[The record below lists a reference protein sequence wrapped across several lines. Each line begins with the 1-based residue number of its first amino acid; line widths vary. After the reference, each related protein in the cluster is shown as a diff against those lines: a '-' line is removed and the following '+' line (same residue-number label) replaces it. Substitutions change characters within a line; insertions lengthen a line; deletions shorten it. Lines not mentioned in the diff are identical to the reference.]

1 MKLIDYK
8 AGQHNTQPD
17 PFILKGNDGRF
28 YIYATGAT
36 GVHAYVSDTLAGEYE
51 YIGIVFSAPGKK
63 EYWAPS
69 VTLIGDKYYMYVSFV
84 NEDSDDAHEQT
95 MHVAASDSP
104 RGPFTDPRPIIAPFS
119 IDSHVV
125 STASGLFIFY
135 STNDYDAERAGT
147 YIAVDK
153 MSDPYTCVGN
163 PKKILAATL
172 DEEIFMRNRFKEGQH
187 WHTLEGAFYF
197 EKDGYHYVIYSGNC
211 YESEYYYLGYAV
223 AKTTETD
230 LTKIDFV
237 KYPDPDTYMPL
248 ISANDF
254 EAGTG
259 HNSVIEVDGEYY
271 CIYHGRD
278 IPPDPRL
285 GAAESRTAR
294 ICRLKVEGGVIE
306 AIRYPDKI

>member
-1 MKLIDYK
+1 MKLIQYNEGWYNSH
-8 AGQHNTQPD
+8 AD
-17 PFILKGNDGRF
+17 PFILKGGDGKF
-28 YIYATGAT
+28 YIYASGAE
-36 GVHAYVSDTLAGEYE
+36 GVHVYSAPTLTGEYQYLGRAFCRE
-51 YIGIVFSAPGKK
+51 GKK

-69 VTLIGDKYYMYVSFV
+69 VIMLDGKYYMYVSFV
-84 NEDSDDAHEQT
+84 DESSDDPHDQT
-95 MHVAASDSP
+95 MHVAVSDSP
-104 RGPFTDPRPIIAPFS
+104 AGPFGDAKALIAPFS

-125 STASGLFIFY
+125 KNEAGLFIFY
-135 STNDYDAERAGT
+135 SINDYDADRAGT

-153 MSDPYTCVGN
+153 LSDPFTVAGN
-163 PKKILAATL
+163 PKRVVVPTI

-211 YESEYYYLGYAV
+211 YQNEYYYLGYAV
-223 AKTTETD
+223 CKTDEKD

-237 KYPDPDTYMPL
+237 KYPDPNTYKPL
-248 ISANDF
+248 IAKNDF

-285 GAAESRTAR
+285 DGGDNRTAR
-294 ICRLKVEGGVIE
+294 ICRLHVDGGVITAE
-306 AIRYPDKI
+306 RYPDKL